1 MAAGRD
7 GSGIIRRNLQGPSIA
22 PQRLH
27 SGGFWSL
34 RPLPELSK
42 YLWFS
47 GGFTGVR
54 GRGGLES
61 VKKSHQVAACA
72 ATGHWPRAFRPQT
85 YRMNSLT
92 MAQGIKRLGMPIAA
106 CLAVALLGLTALSW
120 MIDPNAVR
128 LSVERQI
135 RAATGLDLMVNGD
148 VRVSIFPGSAI
159 TLRQVGLK
167 GSASRGSGIADEP
180 LTVEELTANLR
191 LIPLLMRRY
200 EIADVSL
207 QNPRINVKRGA
218 DGRSNWSA
226 IVETLARTIKPG
238 VDSPVSFSEIRV
250 KDGTLTYQ
258 NDARGIAE
266 TVNGIDLSLAW
277 PSISRSF
284 AATGQFNWRGEPV
297 DGSLSVADFIAAL
310 SGERSGIKVRVAST
324 PLKFAFDG
332 AIANRTS
339 VLMEGTVSADS
350 PSLRN
355 ALRWAGQA
363 PPGNNGLG
371 RFALK
376 ARTNVVG
383 ESIALTNVNLELDG
397 NTAEGVIT
405 YSNSDRQTVQATL
418 AADALDFTP
427 YIDTLRLVASSARE
441 WNRQLFDL
449 RGLTATDLDMRLS
462 AAKVTIGTSKLGRT
476 AIGANLRNGT
486 LALSVGE
493 AQIYGGILKG
503 SLGITRADAD
513 ADVKAQFQ
521 FTDVDLA
528 SCVNELFGVNKL
540 SGRGNLNF
548 ALEAKGAS
556 PFTLAQSLDGT
567 ATLTGHDGAIAG
579 LNIEQLLKRLERRPL
594 SGAGNFRSG
603 STSFDSLNI
612 AIRFND
618 GVATAEDAR
627 IEGPTTRV
635 LLTGTASVPSRE
647 YDLKGVASLISASDA
662 PPAFQLPF
670 VVQGPWDDP
679 LVFPDSD
686 SLIRRSP
693 ASAPLL
699 DSIKDRKTRDAVK
712 SVIERFTGGK
722 RQEPAAPAAQPQAA
736 APPSSPS
743 TVVLPTPVLPAP
755 IPPAE
760 TPPSAEAPQPAPT
773 APSTDAANQPLPPAA
788 TESRPE
794 KAD

>member
-1 MAAGRD
+1 
-7 GSGIIRRNLQGPSIA
+7 
-22 PQRLH
+22 
-27 SGGFWSL
+27 
-34 RPLPELSK
+34 
-42 YLWFS
+42 
-47 GGFTGVR
+47 
-54 GRGGLES
+54 
-61 VKKSHQVAACA
+61 
-72 ATGHWPRAFRPQT
+72 
-85 YRMNSLT
+85 

-106 CLAVALLGLTALSW
+106 CLAAALLGLTAISW

-128 LSVERQI
+128 LSVEKQI
-135 RAATGLDLMVNGD
+135 RAATGLDLMVNGE

-167 GSASRGSGIADEP
+167 GAASRGSGITDEA

-226 IVETLARTIKPG
+226 IIETLARTIKPG
-238 VDSPVSFSEIRV
+238 VDSPVSFSEIRI
-250 KDGTLTYQ
+250 KDGVLAYQ
-258 NDARGIAE
+258 NEARGIAE

-284 AATGQFNWRGEPV
+284 AATGQFNWRGELV
-297 DGSLSVADFIAAL
+297 DGSLSIADFIAAL

-339 VLMEGTVSADS
+339 LLMEGTVSADS

-363 PPGNNGLG
+363 PPGNGGLG

-405 YSNSDRQTVQATL
+405 YSNNDRQTVQATL

-427 YIDTLRLVASSARE
+427 YIDTLRLVAGSARD

-449 RGLTATDLDMRLS
+449 SGLSATDLDMRLS

-476 AIGANLRNGT
+476 ALGANLRSAT
-486 LALSVGE
+486 LALSIGE

-503 SLGITRADAD
+503 SFGVTRADTE

-528 SCVNELFGVNKL
+528 SCVQELFGVNKL
-540 SGRGNLNF
+540 TGRGNLNF
-548 ALEAKGAS
+548 ALEARGAS

-567 ATLTGHDGAIAG
+567 ATLTGHDGAISG
-579 LNIEQLLKRLERRPL
+579 FNVEQLLKRLERRPL

-603 STSFDSLNI
+603 STPFDSLNI

-635 LLTGTASVPSRE
+635 LLTGTASVPARE
-647 YDLKGVASLISASDA
+647 YDLKGVASLIAATDA

-712 SVIERFTGGK
+712 SVIERFTGGRK
-722 RQEPAAPAAQPQAA
+722 QEPAAPPTQPQAA
-736 APPSSPS
+736 APSAS
-743 TVVLPTPVLPAP
+743 TSTALPTPVLPAP

-760 TPPSAEAPQPAPT
+760 TPAPSSSTDTPAS
-773 APSTDAANQPLPPAA
+773 APSTAPADSATQTSPPAA
-788 TESRPE
+788 AESHPE
-794 KAD
+794 KTD

>member
-1 MAAGRD
+1 
-7 GSGIIRRNLQGPSIA
+7 
-22 PQRLH
+22 
-27 SGGFWSL
+27 
-34 RPLPELSK
+34 
-42 YLWFS
+42 
-47 GGFTGVR
+47 
-54 GRGGLES
+54 
-61 VKKSHQVAACA
+61 
-72 ATGHWPRAFRPQT
+72 
-85 YRMNSLT
+85 

-106 CLAVALLGLTALSW
+106 CLAAALLGLTAISW

-128 LSVERQI
+128 LSVEKQI
-135 RAATGLDLMVNGD
+135 RAATGLDLMVNGE

-167 GSASRGSGIADEP
+167 GAASRGSGITDEA

-207 QNPRINVKRGA
+207 QNPRINVKRGP

-226 IVETLARTIKPG
+226 IIETLARTIKPG
-238 VDSPVSFSEIRV
+238 VDSPVSFSEIRI
-250 KDGTLTYQ
+250 KDGVLAYQ
-258 NDARGIAE
+258 NEARGIAE

-284 AATGQFNWRGEPV
+284 AATGQFNWRGELV
-297 DGSLSVADFIAAL
+297 DGSLSIADFIAAL

-339 VLMEGTVSADS
+339 LLMEGTVSADS

-363 PPGNNGLG
+363 PPGNGGLG

-405 YSNSDRQTVQATL
+405 YSNNDRQTVQATL

-427 YIDTLRLVASSARE
+427 YIDTLRLVAGSARD

-449 RGLTATDLDMRLS
+449 SGLSATDLDMRLS

-476 AIGANLRNGT
+476 ALGANLRSAT
-486 LALSVGE
+486 LALSIGE

-503 SLGITRADAD
+503 SFGVTRADTE

-528 SCVNELFGVNKL
+528 SCVQELFGVNKL
-540 SGRGNLNF
+540 TGRGNLNF
-548 ALEAKGAS
+548 ALEARGAS

-567 ATLTGHDGAIAG
+567 ATLTGHDGAISG
-579 LNIEQLLKRLERRPL
+579 FNVEQLLKRLERRPL

-603 STSFDSLNI
+603 STPFDSLNI

-635 LLTGTASVPSRE
+635 LLTGTASVPARE
-647 YDLKGVASLISASDA
+647 YDLKGVASLIAATDA

-712 SVIERFTGGK
+712 SVIERFTGGRK
-722 RQEPAAPAAQPQAA
+722 QEPAAPPTQPQAA
-736 APPSSPS
+736 APSAS
-743 TVVLPTPVLPAP
+743 TSTALPTPVLPAP

-760 TPPSAEAPQPAPT
+760 TPAPSSSTDTPAS
-773 APSTDAANQPLPPAA
+773 APSTAPADSATQTSPPAA
-788 TESRPE
+788 AESHPE